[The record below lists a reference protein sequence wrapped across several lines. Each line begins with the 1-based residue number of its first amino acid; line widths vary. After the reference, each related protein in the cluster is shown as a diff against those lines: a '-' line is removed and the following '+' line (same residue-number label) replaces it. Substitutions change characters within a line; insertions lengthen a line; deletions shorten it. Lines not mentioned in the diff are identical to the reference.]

1 VSDAELK
8 KTAEKQTAQ
17 IIKRELD
24 KKNYEET
31 AWLKAFKKAKGN
43 EEEAR
48 AIYAEIRESI
58 LLEELYKSLRDKVDQ
73 QIAEVEWYRREQN
86 KRKEERKLSYEN
98 YAKRNNY
105 SEAEKKKLLEK
116 HFGKEDD
123 ANTKNLHKK
132 EPPLTDY
139 EKQQIKNKYLKNI
152 ESNTSTKSDISEKS
166 FIGRFIDGEV
176 PLVISYWIVAVL
188 IPTIIYG
195 ADIGINGD
203 TSLVVAFIL
212 LVYYVFAFIGTWK
225 SAGNYI
231 RQNDPPFWGYT
242 ARVVLV
248 LGLVKLAVN
257 LITGR

>member
-1 VSDAELK
+1 VNDSEIK
-8 KTAEKQTAQ
+8 KTAEKQAAQ
-17 IIKRELD
+17 IVKRELD

-48 AIYAEIRESI
+48 ALYAEIREAV
-58 LLEELYKSLRDKVDQ
+58 LLGELYISLKEKVDHK
-73 QIAEVEWYRREQN
+73 IAEVEWYRDEQN
-86 KRKEERKLSYEN
+86 KIKQRK
-98 YAKRNNY
+98 
-105 SEAEKKKLLEK
+105 SEA
-116 HFGKEDD
+116 
-123 ANTKNLHKK
+123 KK

-152 ESNTSTKSDISEKS
+152 ESDTSTKSDISEKS
-166 FIGRFIDGEV
+166 FIGRFIDGDI

-203 TSLVVAFIL
+203 TSPIIALIL

-231 RQNDPPFWGYT
+231 RQNEPPFWGYT

-248 LGLVKLAVN
+248 IGLVKLAVN